1 MIFIMKP
8 LEEYHRQRDA
18 LVGKTA
24 DHLKPPTTYSRG
36 TVIGEDIRSRK
47 RFWWLKLIVRGLI
60 VAILAIA
67 FFAALF
73 IISEV
78 IVSTLG

>member
-1 MIFIMKP
+1 MSDYYSP
-8 LEEYHRQRDA
+8 N
-18 LVGKTA
+18 KTQMRSA
-24 DHLKPPTTYSRG
+24 VK
-36 TVIGEDIRSRK
+36 GEDRRSKK
-47 RFWWLKLIVRGLI
+47 RFWWLRLVVRGLI

-78 IVSTLG
+78 IVSTLD

>member
-1 MIFIMKP
+1 MEP

-18 LVGKTA
+18 LVGLNS
-24 DHLKPPTTYSRG
+24 DHFNSPNYSRG
-36 TVIGEDIRSRK
+36 TVKRYEPRSRK

-78 IVSTLG
+78 IVSTLD